1 MELGRPSHP
10 SEMMNSKNTE
20 GAKKGNSSGIGWK
33 MEDLFLLFSFDF
45 CRFATSPFLLG
56 KCTTKLRWSD
66 FGRVFLVPRNT
77 WDACLL
83 QAMQRRR
90 LAWIHKKFQ
99 GFRVSNSLKFLT
111 QNKKSLLIAVFFYLF
126 EFKT

>member
-1 MELGRPSHP
+1 MMKELKNEQQVLLGR
-10 SEMMNSKNTE
+10 
-20 GAKKGNSSGIGWK
+20 
-33 MEDLFLLFSFDF
+33 FVLLFSLDF
-45 CRFATSPFLLG
+45 CSDISP
-56 KCTTKLRWSD
+56 
-66 FGRVFLVPRNT
+66 VFFRGNAHKAGGAILVGFFVPRNT

-83 QAMQRRR
+83 QAMQRRS